1 MVDFAFPSDPME
13 ICPCLYNT
21 ESYFCRCVGYCT
33 FHKAYLTEKQL
44 RTKNCLGK
52 QCGALIRQTGHPF
65 WLERELQKLDKKL
78 RKQEAASRLS
88 GIGKSPALPQ
98 KKTELLIKKNRYI
111 CIDLEMNELTS
122 KERKSVKGM
131 SGEVIQIGAVM
142 LDENFNCI
150 SQFSSL
156 VKPVFSHIADEITK
170 LTGISDEAVANS
182 DTFSSVFYKLY
193 CWAGKDSVTAFCWS
207 DSDYKQLWNEI
218 YVKAKNHDEYRK
230 FLKTFADLQLAFGK
244 RLGAEKA
251 LSLDSAL
258 KLCRLKF
265 KGQRHNA
272 LADAFNT
279 ARILYKMQQSDKSSV
294 ENLPKLSTYA
304 ETGISKRFEASRTKE
319 KDFTASIASFI
330 APELLSKFG
339 CSEQKEEK
347 EEKKTE
353 THKKEKSA
361 LSKFLSKKI
370 TCFKYGIAPSRWLK
384 FSVEMMFAKDLKMQ
398 KSVINVN
405 GLVWDSLRA

>member
-218 YVKAKNHDEYRK
+218 
-230 FLKTFADLQLAFGK
+230 
-244 RLGAEKA
+244 
-251 LSLDSAL
+251 
-258 KLCRLKF
+258 
-265 KGQRHNA
+265 
-272 LADAFNT
+272 
-279 ARILYKMQQSDKSSV
+279 
-294 ENLPKLSTYA
+294 
-304 ETGISKRFEASRTKE
+304 
-319 KDFTASIASFI
+319 
-330 APELLSKFG
+330 
-339 CSEQKEEK
+339 
-347 EEKKTE
+347 
-353 THKKEKSA
+353 
-361 LSKFLSKKI
+361 
-370 TCFKYGIAPSRWLK
+370 
-384 FSVEMMFAKDLKMQ
+384 
-398 KSVINVN
+398 
-405 GLVWDSLRA
+405 